1 MKAKAATFKRVILA
15 SVISLVIGNASAQT
29 EKLEMEQKPLPPLP
43 SSISGR
49 DSIDTVMQNFL
60 KAQKDP
66 ELDRGDQEI
75 DGRTVLVMLGKGVI
89 NFAPTDKNFVAGRVV
104 GFQRAMLDV
113 KEQCAKLQETRIS
126 SEMLQDFKSPG
137 EQRAMADAQRLQRE
151 GLAQE
156 GAIQVAKAMNS
167 DIKAKNLPSSLQTAG
182 LYGEKILENKMK
194 EELKKKGLD
203 PNKSVSDQEV
213 KSILSTSTFKAHLR
227 ATARARCTGIKV
239 LASFESNPASGK
251 GQLGVIGIWSRQL
264 HEVADAVVTG
274 DYSRIP
280 KGAPGL
286 PIKKH
291 IPEDLRTLLS
301 TFGTQLLRDESGGWN
316 ILAFGQAQP
325 LSTDQQNIDIAYKIA
340 RLQAEGMLRSFL
352 GESITSTNDLRET
365 EEATTYEG
373 QPSEQQMELAFN
385 LRVQA
390 IAPKLPV
397 SGIVQV
403 HEWETLHPSYN
414 RPVVGVVLRW
424 RVESSKFAGLLKTV
438 NQESATK
445 ANEATARMNSGSAS
459 ASASKQSGG
468 PSSQS
473 ITTPKSNNPN
483 SGGGVRSRD
492 F

>member
-1 MKAKAATFKRVILA
+1 MKAKAAIFKRVILA
-15 SVISLVIGNASAQT
+15 SVIFFVIGNVSAQT

-49 DSIDTVMQNFL
+49 DNIDTVMQNFL
-60 KAQKDP
+60 RAQKDP

-89 NFAPTDKNFVAGRVV
+89 NFTPNDKKFVAGRVV
-104 GFQRAMLDV
+104 AFQRAMLDV

-126 SEMLQDFKSPG
+126 SEMVQDFKSPG

-167 DIKAKNLPSSLQTAG
+167 DIKAKNLPTSLQTAG

-203 PNKSVSDQEV
+203 PNKTVSDQEV
-213 KSILSTSTFKAHLR
+213 KSVLSTSTFKAHLR
-227 ATARARCTGIKV
+227 ATARARCSGIKV

-251 GQLGVIGIWSRQL
+251 GQVGVIGVWTRKL

-274 DYSRIP
+274 DYSLIP

-301 TFGTQLLRDESGGWN
+301 TFGTQLLRDETGGWN

-325 LSTDQQNIDIAYKIA
+325 LSTDQQNIDISYKVA

-365 EEATTYEG
+365 EESTTYEG
-373 QPSEQQMELAFN
+373 QPSEAQMESAFQS
-385 LRVQA
+385 RVEA

-397 SGIVQV
+397 SGVVQV
-403 HEWETLHPSYN
+403 HEWETLHPAN
-414 RPVVGVVLRW
+414 NGPVVGVVVRW

-438 NQESATK
+438 NQASAAK
-445 ANEATARMNSGSAS
+445 ANEATARMNSGSA
-459 ASASKQSGG
+459 AKQSGS

-473 ITTPKSNNPN
+473 ITTPKSNNSN
-483 SGGGVRSRD
+483 SGAGVRSRD

>member
-1 MKAKAATFKRVILA
+1 
-15 SVISLVIGNASAQT
+15 
-29 EKLEMEQKPLPPLP
+29 
-43 SSISGR
+43 
-49 DSIDTVMQNFL
+49 
-60 KAQKDP
+60 
-66 ELDRGDQEI
+66 
-75 DGRTVLVMLGKGVI
+75 
-89 NFAPTDKNFVAGRVV
+89 
-104 GFQRAMLDV
+104 
-113 KEQCAKLQETRIS
+113 
-126 SEMLQDFKSPG
+126 
-137 EQRAMADAQRLQRE
+137 
-151 GLAQE
+151 
-156 GAIQVAKAMNS
+156 
-167 DIKAKNLPSSLQTAG
+167 
-182 LYGEKILENKMK
+182 
-194 EELKKKGLD
+194 
-203 PNKSVSDQEV
+203 
-213 KSILSTSTFKAHLR
+213 
-227 ATARARCTGIKV
+227 
-239 LASFESNPASGK
+239 
-251 GQLGVIGIWSRQL
+251 
-264 HEVADAVVTG
+264 
-274 DYSRIP
+274 
-280 KGAPGL
+280 
-286 PIKKH
+286 
-291 IPEDLRTLLS
+291 LRTLLS

-459 ASASKQSGG
+459 ASKQSDG

-483 SGGGVRSRD
+483 SGVGVRSRD